1 MSLPLPDFLQEK
13 TDEQKK
19 QAELKKARL
28 TKLASI
34 FARTNSVLTG
44 KRISVNVTD
53 NQSMSAPAWSS
64 THEVWFNSAH
74 IKDDFSARSLIS
86 LNGLDFH
93 ELSHLKFTPRSAH
106 ALPTWVKENN
116 YWQAFNALEDMRIE
130 NLMVAQL
137 PSVSNWLV
145 TTICDYLLDDEK
157 AIQFSYALTYG
168 RKYLPTD
175 LQQLAIDKFARPDLI
190 AEFETLIDEYNSFVF
205 DDKEIIERAK
215 EVIARYSELLDELIP
230 KQPSGCH
237 VGMPD
242 PFGHSERPAQGYESS
257 SNRPATASE
266 QKKLRDKSAKDNAGN
281 NKVKRQTPANNSDDK
296 SKENSDSNSDNNSD
310 DKSKEKIE
318 ARNEKVAERNS
329 ETDFDDLEFDDFEF
343 DDDDIDYG
351 AGDYEQAGD
360 KQVGNQNGSTGDNK
374 QVTDVT
380 NTLNDVINN
389 AVNDLAKDVT
399 SMAKQ
404 LGIQLDL
411 VGGNVDTPQH
421 ANFNEVVA
429 PADLVLIQKSFAK
442 ELERLKA
449 KHEPAWEYETEIGN
463 LNVYRYLNNDDFDIC
478 FDEWQEGRAD
488 VTDIEAVILLDKSGS
503 MGGVNADEAYK
514 SMWAIKK
521 SLESVNAKTSVVL
534 FDMRS
539 YLLYGADEKATNT
552 IRDGGASGGT
562 NPEHAILYAKKVL
575 ADSDKKIKLL
585 FMITDGAW
593 DTQDGEKAIKEMRNA
608 GVVTCQAYLSQYDV
622 NAEHLEPYRHGFELL
637 THIKTAKDILTLG
650 KELVRLSIARN
661 LVSR

>member
-93 ELSHLKFTPRSAH
+93 ELSHLRFTPRNAH
-106 ALPTWVKENN
+106 ALPTWVKENDL
-116 YWQAFNALEDMRIE
+116 WQAFNALEDMRIE

-190 AEFETLIDEYNSFVF
+190 AEFETLIDEYISFVF
-205 DDKEIIERAK
+205 DDKEIIEKAK

-257 SNRPATASE
+257 SNRPASASE
-266 QKKLRDKSAKDNAGN
+266 QKKLRDKSESGERT
-281 NKVKRQTPANNSDDK
+281 KVKRNAPADK
-296 SKENSDSNSDNNSD
+296 SDEAKDNSDSNSN
-310 DKSKEKIE
+310 DKSKEKVE
-318 ARNEKVAERNS
+318 ARNEKVAERNG
-329 ETDFDDLEFDDFEF
+329 ETDFNDLQFDDVDY
-343 DDDDIDYG
+343 DDDVIDYG
-351 AGDYEQAGD
+351 GEDYEQAGE
-360 KQVGNQNGSTGDNK
+360 KQVGSQNGSTGDNK
-374 QVTDVT
+374 QVTD
-380 NTLNDVINN
+380 TLNDVISN
-389 AVNDLAKDVT
+389 AVADLSKDVT
-399 SMAKQ
+399 AIAKQ

-503 MGGVNADEAYK
+503 MSGVNADEAYK

-593 DTQDGEKAIKEMRNA
+593 DTEQGEKAIKEMRNA

>member
-1 MSLPLPDFLQEK
+1 MSGANFLQEQADK
-13 TDEQKK
+13 EKQ

-28 TKLASI
+28 SKLASI

-74 IKDDFSARSLIS
+74 IKDDFSAKSLIS

-93 ELSHLKFTPRSAH
+93 ELSHLRFTPRNAH

-130 NLMVAQL
+130 NLMVTQL
-137 PSVSNWLV
+137 PSVSSWLT

-157 AIQFSYALTYG
+157 AIKFSYCLTYG
-168 RKYLPTD
+168 RKYLPAE
-175 LQQLAIDKFARPDLI
+175 LQQLAIDNFAKPELI

-205 DDKEIIERAK
+205 DDSEVVERAK
-215 EVIARYSELLDELIP
+215 EVIARYSELLKELM
-230 KQPSGCH
+230 PSDTSA
-237 VGMPD
+237 PD

-257 SNRPATASE
+257 SNRPASASE
-266 QKKLRDKSAKDNAGN
+266 QKKLRDKSNGTERT
-281 NKVKRQTPANNSDDK
+281 KVKRNAPANKSDEK
-296 SKENSDSNSDNNSD
+296 SKENSDNNSD
-310 DKSKEKIE
+310 TNSNTKSKENQI
-318 ARNEKVAERNS
+318 ADRNEKVAERNS
-329 ETDFDDLEFDDFEF
+329 ETDFDDLDFDEFDY

-351 AGDYEQAGD
+351 GADYEQAPD
-360 KQVGNQNGSTGDNK
+360 KQVGNQSGSTGDNK

-380 NTLNDVINN
+380 NTLNDVINQ
-389 AVNDLAKDVT
+389 AVNDLSKDVT
-399 SMAKQ
+399 SIAKQ

-429 PADLVLIQKSFAK
+429 PADLVLVQKAFAK

-449 KHEPAWEYETEIGN
+449 KHDPAWEYETEIGN
-463 LNVYRYLNNDDFDIC
+463 LNVLRYLNNDDFEVC

-503 MGGVNADEAYK
+503 MSGVNADEAYK

-521 SLESVNAKTSVVL
+521 SLENVNARTSVVL

-539 YLLYGADEKATNT
+539 YLLYGADEKATHT

-593 DTQDGEKAIKEMRNA
+593 DTQEGEIAIKDMRNA
-608 GVVTCQAYLSQYDV
+608 GVLTCQAYLSQYDV
-622 NAEHLEPYRHGFELL
+622 SAQHLNEYRHGFELL
-637 THIKTAKDILTLG
+637 TQIKTAKDILTLG
-650 KELVRLSIARN
+650 KDLVRIAIARN
-661 LVSR
+661 LVAR